1 MKSASLN
8 PTRNAAIRLVKAFA
22 APPWIKPTNGI
33 AGCCACVASGHATA
47 VPPSADMNCR
57 LTMPFA
63 ICAVRNG
70 FSLAAR
76 ISRPN
81 RKVCDVLLR
90 DPHYFCRGCARQK
103 AAQSGRAR
111 WRQSRQLSEVKRTSL
126 IGADVAV
133 IDPKRRFPAIIFRAA
148 KGSFNC
154 GRLTSLA

>member
-1 MKSASLN
+1 
-8 PTRNAAIRLVKAFA
+8 
-22 APPWIKPTNGI
+22 
-33 AGCCACVASGHATA
+33 
-47 VPPSADMNCR
+47 
-57 LTMPFA
+57 MPIA

-90 DPHYFCRGCARQK
+90 DPRYFCRGCVRQK

-133 IDPKRRFPAIIFRAA
+133 IDPKRTQSRIIFNRHARFRAIG
-148 KGSFNC
+148 KGHNQRQISFS
-154 GRLTSLA
+154 LTILKGVPE